1 MNTKVLNS
9 NLCDCNNTV
18 IRLGDISAI
27 GDNGVQVAFENC
39 TLIKRIRKTD
49 GTTKDDAEDLDL
61 VMLMY
66 NLIECSSNY
75 SEMKGRLQFYFKDE
89 AICFNNDI
97 ANTDVF
103 KSFKYE
109 AKF

>member
-1 MNTKVLNS
+1 MSTKVLNS

-18 IRLGDISAI
+18 IILGDISAI
-27 GDNGVQVAFENC
+27 EDNGVQVAFENC
-39 TLIKRIRKTD
+39 TPFIKRIQKTD

-75 SEMKGRLQFYFKDE
+75 SEMKGRL
-89 AICFNNDI
+89 
-97 ANTDVF
+97 
-103 KSFKYE
+103 
-109 AKF
+109 

>member
-1 MNTKVLNS
+1 MSTKVLNS

-18 IRLGDISAI
+18 IILGDISAI

-75 SEMKGRLQFYFKDE
+75 SETKGRL
-89 AICFNNDI
+89 
-97 ANTDVF
+97 
-103 KSFKYE
+103 
-109 AKF
+109 

>member
-9 NLCDCNNTV
+9 NLWDCNNTV

-75 SEMKGRLQFYFKDE
+75 SETKGRL
-89 AICFNNDI
+89 
-97 ANTDVF
+97 
-103 KSFKYE
+103 
-109 AKF
+109 